1 MKKQTQVERDS
12 EDVLDKEFAVSFKN
26 SKEAKANKLQQKQ
39 DIIKYMRL
47 VHISVLVLATVLLVK
62 QDFMYARVLGVFV
75 GLTALE
81 RVWLVTFRGR

>member
-26 SKEAKANKLQQKQ
+26 SKEAKAKKLQQKQ